1 MSNKIDGTNQ
11 GQSIGPNGVGGSRP
25 TAGAAQRTGQAK
37 EVPVPGGETVRLTS
51 GAQMMERMSSML
63 ESLEMQNQRLDAIM
77 ESIANGDYEIDAEK
91 IAARLMM
98 FERSLGRDS

>member
-11 GQSIGPNGVGGSRP
+11 GQPIGPNGVGGSRP
-25 TAGAAQRTGQAK
+25 TAATAPRTGQAK
-37 EVPVPGGETVRLTS
+37 EAPVAGGETVQLTS

-63 ESLEMQNQRLDAIM
+63 ESLEMQNERLDAIM

-91 IAARLMM
+91 IATRLMM
-98 FERSLGRDS
+98 FERSLGSDS